1 MGNDDFLTLADPHN
15 LNAAP
20 TAFLPPQGENY
31 PMTYVEC
38 PICRNADGGQC
49 IRIDDTEHM
58 PASRYRCYICHEY
71 YLTNRARLWLE
82 SEEDSENLAAMHR
95 AILSHRLRTASRVRP
110 NEQPPVVDTP
120 YLEEIEAHGQLPSP
134 IEQANALLRYL
145 GDEWTR
151 TGVRLAELP
160 QDIQAIVGAM
170 NRPAA
175 MQRVEQLRATGAVS
189 CGAEHHTALTRNG
202 QQFTEYGELDLTLEG
217 WKLYEEQ
224 KRGRT
229 AGNYGFVALQFDN
242 KNLRSLLEAVRP
254 AIEKALGLELRD
266 MRDVARAGII
276 DNIMRV
282 QIRGSAFVLADLTDE
297 NRGAYWEA
305 GYAEGLGKPVIYI
318 CEREKFSKAKTHFD
332 TNHCTT
338 ITWSADDAEGFA
350 AELIATLQRSLDERE
365 SAA

>member
-1 MGNDDFLTLADPHN
+1 M
-15 LNAAP
+15 
-20 TAFLPPQGENY
+20 LP
-31 PMTYVEC
+31 VEC
-38 PICRNADGGQC
+38 PICRNADGG
-49 IRIDDTEHM
+49 
-58 PASRYRCYICHEY
+58 RCVEIPDHTLILRQLFECDICHRFG
-71 YLTNRARLWLE
+71 LTMEALRWLR
-82 SEEDSENLAAMHR
+82 SGDDAGGVAAMHR
-95 AILSHRLRTASRVRP
+95 AILSHQVRTVLRAS
-110 NEQPPVVDTP
+110 NELPPLVDGAH
-120 YLEEIEAHGQLPSP
+120 LKAIESHGQLPSP
-134 IEQANALLRYL
+134 IEQANTLLRYI
-145 GDEWTR
+145 GDEVRR
-151 TGVRLAELP
+151 TGMRLGKLP
-160 QDIQAIVGAM
+160 HDIQAIVGAM

-202 QQFTEYGELDLTLEG
+202 QQFTEYGELDLTLDG
-217 WKLYEEQ
+217 WNLYEEQ

-242 KNLRSLLEAVRP
+242 KNLRGLLDAVRP

-338 ITWSADDAEGFA
+338 ITWSADDTEGFA

-365 SAA
+365 SSA

>member
-1 MGNDDFLTLADPHN
+1 MMP
-15 LNAAP
+15 
-20 TAFLPPQGENY
+20 
-31 PMTYVEC
+31 VEC

-49 IRIDDTEHM
+49 VEIPDHTLTLRQFFECD
-58 PASRYRCYICHEY
+58 ICHRFG
-71 YLTNRARLWLE
+71 LTIEALRWLR
-82 SEEDSENLAAMHR
+82 SGDDSGGVAAMHR
-95 AILSHRLRTASRVRP
+95 AILSHQIRTALRAP
-110 NEQPPVVDTP
+110 NELPPLVDAAH
-120 YLEEIEAHGQLPSP
+120 LKAIESHGQLPSP
-134 IEQANALLRYL
+134 IEQANTLLRYI
-145 GDEWTR
+145 GDE
-151 TGVRLAELP
+151 VRRSGMRLDKLP
-160 QDIQAIVGAM
+160 HDIQAIVGAM

-189 CGAEHHTALTRNG
+189 CGAEHHSASSRTG
-202 QQFTEYGELDLTLEG
+202 QRYTECWELDLTLNG

-318 CEREKFSKAKTHFD
+318 CEQKKFSKAKTHFD

-338 ITWSADDAEGFA
+338 ITWSADDTEGFA
-350 AELIATLQRSLDERE
+350 TELIATLQRSLDERE